1 MGVRRE
7 GREAAIQ
14 FLYQRDLGGGA
25 GVSDLED
32 FYAFRGLSPAARRF
46 CEGLV
51 SGVLT
56 HSDEVDVALREYS
69 QNYELERLSAVDR
82 NILRLA
88 IHEMLFCADIP
99 PVVSINEA
107 IDIAKKYGTEESG
120 RFVNG
125 VLDRIKA
132 TLTRPE
138 RTAAAATTTP
148 AASVE
153 TAEVSEE
160 PSND

>member
-25 GVSDLED
+25 GVADLED
-32 FYAFRGLSPAARRF
+32 FYAFRGLSPSARKF

-51 SGVLT
+51 RGILDHT
-56 HSDEVDVALREYS
+56 AEVDVALREYT
-69 QNYELERLSAVDR
+69 QNYELDRLSAVDR

-88 IHEMLFCADIP
+88 IHEMLYCPEIP

-132 TLTRPE
+132 TLKRPE
-138 RTAAAATTTP
+138 RTPSAADAAEDT
-148 AASVE
+148 SDE
-153 TAEVSEE
+153 
-160 PSND
+160 

>member
-25 GVSDLED
+25 GVGDLED
-32 FYAFRGLSPAARRF
+32 FYAFRGLSPSARKF

-51 SGVLT
+51 RGILDHT
-56 HSDEVDVALREYS
+56 AEVDDALRECT
-69 QNYELERLSAVDR
+69 QNYELDRLSAVDR

-88 IHEMLFCADIP
+88 IHEMLFCPEIP

-132 TLTRPE
+132 TLKRPE
-138 RTAAAATTTP
+138 RTASSAGSADTKTD
-148 AASVE
+148 E
-153 TAEVSEE
+153 
-160 PSND
+160 

>member
-14 FLYQRDLGGGA
+14 FLYQRDLGGADGP
-25 GVSDLED
+25 GDLEE

-51 SGVLT
+51 RGLLQNTAAV
-56 HSDEVDVALREYS
+56 DEALRGHS

-88 IHEMLFCADIP
+88 IHEMLFCPDIP

-125 VLDRIKA
+125 VLDKVKA
-132 TLTRPE
+132 TLGRPD
-138 RTAAAATTTP
+138 RTP
-148 AASVE
+148 ASGLDGKP
-153 TAEVSEE
+153 AE
-160 PSND
+160 D

>member
-25 GVSDLED
+25 GISDLQE
-32 FYAFRGLSPAARRF
+32 FYAFRGLSPSARRF

-51 SGVLT
+51 SGLLDHT
-56 HSDEVDVALREYS
+56 NDIDVALREHT
-69 QNYELERLSAVDR
+69 QNYELDRLSAVDR

-88 IHEMLFCADIP
+88 VHEMLFCDEIP

-125 VLDRIKA
+125 VLDKIKA
-132 TLTRPE
+132 TLKRPD
-138 RTAAAATTTP
+138 RTP
-148 AASVE
+148 AKSPELAAPA
-153 TAEVSEE
+153 T
-160 PSND
+160 PQD

>member
-14 FLYQRDLGGGA
+14 FLYQRDLGGGTA
-25 GVSDLED
+25 AADLQE
-32 FYAFRGLSPAARRF
+32 FYAFRGLSPSARRF

-51 SGVLT
+51 SGVLERKE
-56 HSDEVDVALREYS
+56 DIDVRIREHT

-88 IHEMLFCADIP
+88 VHEMLHCDDIP

-125 VLDRIKA
+125 VLDKIKA
-132 TLTRPE
+132 TLGRPD
-138 RTAAAATTTP
+138 RTPSGSPP
-148 AASVE
+148 AE
-153 TAEVSEE
+153 
-160 PSND
+160 D

>member
-51 SGVLT
+51 RGLLDHTDAV
-56 HSDEVDVALREYS
+56 DEALRTHS
-69 QNYELERLSAVDR
+69 QNYEIDRLSAVDR

-88 IHEMLFCADIP
+88 IHEMLFCPEIP

-107 IDIAKKYGTEESG
+107 IEIAKKFSTAESG
-120 RFVNG
+120 KFVNG
-125 VLDRIKA
+125 LLDRVKKE
-132 TLTRPE
+132 LLRPA
-138 RTAAAATTTP
+138 RQAAG
-148 AASVE
+148 
-153 TAEVSEE
+153 
-160 PSND
+160 

>member
-25 GVSDLED
+25 GVSDLQE
-32 FYAFRGLSPAARRF
+32 FYAFRGLSPSARRF

-51 SGVLT
+51 SGLLDHT
-56 HSDEVDVALREYS
+56 ADIDVALREHT

-88 IHEMLFCADIP
+88 VHEMLFCDDIP

-125 VLDRIKA
+125 VLDKIKA
-132 TLTRPE
+132 TLKRPD
-138 RTAAAATTTP
+138 RTP
-148 AASVE
+148 AKLPVQAAPA
-153 TAEVSEE
+153 T
-160 PSND
+160 PND

>member
-25 GVSDLED
+25 GVGDLED

-51 SGVLT
+51 RGLLDHAAAVDESLCT
-56 HSDEVDVALREYS
+56 HS
-69 QNYELERLSAVDR
+69 QNYELSRLSAVDR

-88 IHEMLFCADIP
+88 IHEMLFCPEIP

-138 RTAAAATTTP
+138 RTASKISKSPVKTSAP
-148 AASVE
+148 KS
-153 TAEVSEE
+153 SE
-160 PSND
+160 N

>member
-25 GVSDLED
+25 GISDLQE
-32 FYAFRGLSPAARRF
+32 FYAFRGLSPSARRF

-51 SGVLT
+51 SGLLDHT
-56 HSDEVDVALREYS
+56 RDIDVALREHT

-88 IHEMLFCADIP
+88 IHEMLFCDDIP

-125 VLDRIKA
+125 VLDKIKA
-132 TLTRPE
+132 TLKRPD
-138 RTAAAATTTP
+138 RTP
-148 AASVE
+148 AKPSAKPSADSASE
-153 TAEVSEE
+153 SR
-160 PSND
+160 D